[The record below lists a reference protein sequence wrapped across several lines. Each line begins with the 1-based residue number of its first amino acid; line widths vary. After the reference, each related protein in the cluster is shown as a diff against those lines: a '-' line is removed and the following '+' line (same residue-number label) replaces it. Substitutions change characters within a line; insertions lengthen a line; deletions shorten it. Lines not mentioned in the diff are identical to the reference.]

1 MRLTRLTSLA
11 FGGLAAALLALPA
24 PAALAQAKVVNVYN
38 WSDYIDQSVLKDF
51 EAETGIK
58 VRYDVYD
65 SNDTLESKLLAGK
78 TGYDIVVPT
87 QYYMAR
93 QVQAKLLR
101 PLDKS
106 KIPNL
111 KNLDPALMERL
122 AKYDPENKHAAIY
135 LWGTSGI
142 GLNPD
147 KIKQRLP
154 NPPAYS
160 LKMLFDPE
168 VVSKFADCGVMVLD
182 APDELM
188 TAALKYLG
196 LDPNAKDAAS
206 LAKAE
211 AALMKVRPYIRKFH
225 SSQYINDLANGD
237 ACLVYGFSGDILQA
251 RTRAEEA
258 KKGVKV
264 QYLLPREGAQQWF
277 DVMAIPVDAPNPDNA
292 HAFINYILQ
301 PKVIAKITN
310 AVQYPNAV
318 PDSLKLVDKDAMA
331 DKDVFPP
338 ADVIKTL
345 YTVTPFN
352 QAEQRTLTRTW
363 TRIKGGN

>member
-1 MRLTRLTSLA
+1 MRLTA
-11 FGGLAAALLALPA
+11 LAAALLAAVAALPA
-24 PAALAQAKVVNVYN
+24 AAQDKVVNVYN
-38 WSDYIDQSVLKDF
+38 WSDYIDPDVLKDF

-93 QVQAKLLR
+93 QVQAKLLQ

-106 KIPNL
+106 KLPNL
-111 KNLDPALMERL
+111 KNLDPAQMQRL
-122 AKYDPENKHAAIY
+122 ARFDPDNRHAVIY
-135 LWGTSGI
+135 MWGTSGI

-154 NPPAYS
+154 NPPANS
-160 LKMLFDPE
+160 LRMLFDPE
-168 VVSKFADCGVMVLD
+168 IVSKFADCGVEVLD
-182 APDELM
+182 APDEVM
-188 TAALKYLG
+188 VAALKYLG
-196 LDPNAKDAAS
+196 LDPNAKDAES
-206 LAKAE
+206 IRKAE
-211 AALMKVRPYIRKFH
+211 EVLLKVRPYIRKFH
-225 SSQYINDLANGD
+225 SSQYINGLANGD
-237 ACLVYGFSGDILQA
+237 ICLAYGFSGDILQA

-258 KKGVKV
+258 KKGVRV
-264 QYLLPREGAQQWF
+264 QYLLPKEGAQQWF
-277 DVMAIPVDAPNPDNA
+277 DVMAIPADAPHVDNA

-318 PDSLKLVDKDAMA
+318 PASLQFIDKEAMA
-331 DKDVFPP
+331 DRDVFPP
-338 ADVIKTL
+338 ASALGRL
-345 YTVTPFN
+345 YTVEPFK
-352 QAEQRTLTRTW
+352 QAEQRLLTRAW
-363 TRIKGGN
+363 TRVKGGG

>member
-1 MRLTRLTSLA
+1 MFSMRLTA
-11 FGGLAAALLALPA
+11 LAAALLAAVAALPA
-24 PAALAQAKVVNVYN
+24 AAQDKVVNVYN
-38 WSDYIDQSVLKDF
+38 WSDYIDPDVLKDF

-93 QVQAKLLR
+93 QVQAKLLQ

-106 KIPNL
+106 KLPNL
-111 KNLDPALMERL
+111 KNLDPAQMQRL
-122 AKYDPENKHAAIY
+122 ARFDPDNRHAVIY
-135 LWGTSGI
+135 MWGTSGI

-154 NPPAYS
+154 NPPANS
-160 LKMLFDPE
+160 LRMLFDPE
-168 VVSKFADCGVMVLD
+168 IVSKFADCGVEVLD
-182 APDELM
+182 APDEVM
-188 TAALKYLG
+188 VAALKYLG
-196 LDPNAKDAAS
+196 LDPNAKDAES
-206 LAKAE
+206 IRKAE
-211 AALMKVRPYIRKFH
+211 EVLLKVRPYIRKFH
-225 SSQYINDLANGD
+225 SSQYINGLANGD
-237 ACLVYGFSGDILQA
+237 ICLAYGFSGDILQA

-258 KKGVKV
+258 KKGVRV
-264 QYLLPREGAQQWF
+264 QYLLPKEGAQQWF
-277 DVMAIPVDAPNPDNA
+277 DVMAIPADAPHVDNA

-318 PDSLKLVDKDAMA
+318 PASLQFIDKEAMA
-331 DKDVFPP
+331 DRDVFPP
-338 ADVIKTL
+338 ASALGRL
-345 YTVTPFN
+345 YTVEPFK
-352 QAEQRTLTRTW
+352 QAEQRLLTRAW
-363 TRIKGGN
+363 TRVKGGG

>member
-1 MRLTRLTSLA
+1 MRLSALILGCAAILT
-11 FGGLAAALLALPA
+11 ALPA
-24 PAALAQAKVVNVYN
+24 GAQEKVVNVYN
-38 WSDYIDQSVLKDF
+38 WSDYIAPAVLQAF
-51 EAETGIK
+51 EQDTGIK

-65 SNDTLESKLLAGK
+65 SNDTLEAKLLAGK
-78 TGYDIVVPT
+78 TGYDVVVPT

-93 QVQAKLLR
+93 QVQAKLLQ

-122 AKYDPENKHAAIY
+122 AKYDPGNAHAAIY
-135 LWGTSGI
+135 MWGTSGI

-160 LKMLFDPE
+160 LRMLFDPE
-168 VVSKFADCGVMVLD
+168 VVSKFADCGVEVLD
-182 APDELM
+182 APDEIM
-188 TAALKYLG
+188 VAAMKYLG
-196 LDPNAKDAAS
+196 LDPNSKDAAS
-206 LAKAE
+206 IAKAE
-211 AALMKVRPYIRKFH
+211 GVLMKVRPYIRKFH

-237 ACLVYGFSGDILQA
+237 ACLAYGYSGDILQA
-251 RTRAEEA
+251 RARAEEA
-258 KKGVKV
+258 KNGVHV

-277 DVMAIPVDAPNPDNA
+277 DVMAIPADAPHAENA
-292 HAFINYILQ
+292 HIFINYILQ

-318 PDSLKLVDKDAMA
+318 PASLQFVDKDAMA

-338 ADVIKTL
+338 AETIKQL
-345 YTVTPFN
+345 YTVQPFN
-352 QAEQRTLTRTW
+352 QSQQRILTRAW
-363 TRIKGGN
+363 TRVKGGG

>member
-1 MRLTRLTSLA
+1 MRL
-11 FGGLAAALLALPA
+11 AALLAATLT
-24 PAALAQAKVVNVYN
+24 LAVVTSAHPTVAQDKVVNVYN
-38 WSDYIDQSVLKDF
+38 WSDYIDADVLKDF
-51 EAETGIK
+51 EQQTGIK

-78 TGYDIVVPT
+78 TGYDVVVPT

-101 PLDKS
+101 PLDKA

-122 AKYDPENKHAAIY
+122 AKYDPDNQHAAIY

-147 KIKQRLP
+147 KIKQRMP

-160 LKMLFDPE
+160 LRMLFDPE
-168 VVSKFADCGVMVLD
+168 VVSKFADCGVVMLD
-182 APDELM
+182 APDEIM
-188 TAALKYLG
+188 VAAMKYLG
-196 LDPNAKDAAS
+196 LDPNSKDAAS
-206 LAKAE
+206 IAKAE
-211 AALMKVRPYIRKFH
+211 EVLMKVRPYIRKFH

-237 ACLVYGFSGDILQA
+237 ACLAYGFSGDILQA

-258 KKGVKV
+258 KKGVRV
-264 QYLLPREGAQQWF
+264 QYLLPKEGAQQWF
-277 DVMAIPVDAPNPDNA
+277 DVMAIPVDAPNVDNA
-292 HAFINYILQ
+292 HAFINYILD
-301 PKVIAKITN
+301 PKVMAKITN

-318 PDSLKLVDKDAMA
+318 PDSMPFIDKEAMA

-338 ADVIKTL
+338 AEAIKNL
-345 YTVTPFN
+345 YTVQPYN
-352 QAEQRTLTRTW
+352 QSEQRILTRAW
-363 TRIKGGN
+363 TRVKGGG

>member
-1 MRLTRLTSLA
+1 MTVMFRQLLLA
-11 FGGLAAALLALPA
+11 AGLAASGILASFGP
-24 PAALAQAKVVNVYN
+24 ALAQSKVLNVYN
-38 WSDYIDQSVLKDF
+38 WSDYIDKDVLKDF
-51 EAETGIK
+51 ETETGIR
-58 VRYDVYD
+58 VRYDMYD
-65 SNDTLESKLLAGK
+65 SNDVLEAKLLAGRS
-78 TGYDIVVPT
+78 GYDIVVPT

-93 QVQAKLLR
+93 HLQAGLLK

-111 KNLDPALMERL
+111 ANLDPVLMGRL
-122 AKYDPENKHAAIY
+122 AKYDPDNKHAVIY

-168 VVSKFADCGVMVLD
+168 VVSKFADCGVTMLD
-182 APDELM
+182 APDEVIP
-188 TAALKYLG
+188 AALKYLG
-196 LDPNAKDAAS
+196 LDPDAKDAAT

-211 AALMKVRPYIRKFH
+211 EALMKIRPYIRKFH

-237 ACLVYGFSGDILQA
+237 ICLAYGWSGDILQSK
-251 RTRAEEA
+251 TRAEEA

-277 DVMAIPVDAPNPDNA
+277 DTMVIPADAPNPDSA
-292 HAFINYILQ
+292 HAFINYIIQ

-318 PDSLKLVDKDAMA
+318 PGSLSLISKEAMS
-331 DKDVFPP
+331 DPDIFPP
-338 ADVIKTL
+338 AEAIKRL
-345 YTVTPFN
+345 YTISPPA
-352 QAEQRTLTRTW
+352 QAEQRTITRMW
-363 TRIKGGN
+363 TRIKAGK

>member
-1 MRLTRLTSLA
+1 MRLTA
-11 FGGLAAALLALPA
+11 LAAALLAAVAALPA
-24 PAALAQAKVVNVYN
+24 AAQDKVVNVYN
-38 WSDYIDQSVLKDF
+38 WSDYIDPDVLKDF

-93 QVQAKLLR
+93 QVQAKLLQ

-106 KIPNL
+106 KLPNL
-111 KNLDPALMERL
+111 KNLDPAQMQRL
-122 AKYDPENKHAAIY
+122 ARFDPDNRHAVIY
-135 LWGTSGI
+135 MWGTSGI

-154 NPPAYS
+154 NPPANS
-160 LKMLFDPE
+160 LRMLFDPE
-168 VVSKFADCGVMVLD
+168 IVSKFADCGVEVLD
-182 APDELM
+182 APDEVM
-188 TAALKYLG
+188 VAALKYLG
-196 LDPNAKDAAS
+196 LDPNAKDAES
-206 LAKAE
+206 IRKAE
-211 AALMKVRPYIRKFH
+211 EVLLKVRPYIRKFH
-225 SSQYINDLANGD
+225 SSQYINGLANGD
-237 ACLVYGFSGDILQA
+237 ICLAYGFSGDILQA

-258 KKGVKV
+258 KKGVRV
-264 QYLLPREGAQQWF
+264 QYLLPKEGAQQWF
-277 DVMAIPVDAPNPDNA
+277 DVMAIPADAPHVNNA

-318 PDSLKLVDKDAMA
+318 PASLQFIDKEAMA
-331 DKDVFPP
+331 DRDVFPP
-338 ADVIKTL
+338 ASALGRL
-345 YTVTPFN
+345 YTVEPFK
-352 QAEQRTLTRTW
+352 QAEQRLLTRAW
-363 TRIKGGN
+363 TRVKGGG

>member
-1 MRLTRLTSLA
+1 MRLTRLPLIATL
-11 FGGLAAALLALPA
+11 LAALPLVT
-24 PAALAQAKVVNVYN
+24 LAQEKVVNVYN
-38 WSDYIDQSVLKDF
+38 WSDYVDPQVLKDF

-65 SNDTLESKLLAGK
+65 SNDTLEAKLLAGK
-78 TGYDIVVPT
+78 SGYDIVVPT

-111 KNLDPALMERL
+111 SKLDPAQMERL
-122 AKYDPENKHAAIY
+122 AKYDTGNQHAAIY

-147 KIKQRLP
+147 KIKQRMP
-154 NPPAYS
+154 NPPSYS
-160 LKMLFDPE
+160 LRMLFDPE
-168 VVSKFADCGVMVLD
+168 VVSKFADCGVVMLD
-182 APDELM
+182 APDEIM
-188 TAALKYLG
+188 PAALKYLG

-206 LAKAE
+206 IAKAE
-211 AALMKVRPYIRKFH
+211 AVLMKVRPYIRKFH

-237 ACLVYGFSGDILQA
+237 ACLAYGFSGDILQA

-258 KKGVKV
+258 KKGVRV
-264 QYLLPREGAQQWF
+264 QYLLPKEGAQQWF
-277 DVMAIPVDAPNPDNA
+277 DVMVIPADAPNPDNA
-292 HAFINYILQ
+292 HAFINYVLQ

-318 PDSLKLVDKDAMA
+318 PDSLSLVSKDAMA

-338 ADVIKTL
+338 AEALKNL
-345 YTVTPFN
+345 YTVVPST
-352 QAEQRTLTRTW
+352 QAEQRTISRTW

>member
-1 MRLTRLTSLA
+1 MSLTRLSLIA
-11 FGGLAAALLALPA
+11 ALFATVSLGAAA
-24 PAALAQAKVVNVYN
+24 QEKVVNVYN
-38 WSDYIDQSVLKDF
+38 WSDYVDPQVLKDF

-65 SNDTLESKLLAGK
+65 SNDTLEAKLLAGK
-78 TGYDIVVPT
+78 SGYDIVVPT

-106 KIPNL
+106 KIPNFA
-111 KNLDPALMERL
+111 KLDPAQMERL
-122 AKYDPENKHAAIY
+122 AKYDAGNQHAAIY

-147 KIKQRLP
+147 KIKQRMP
-154 NPPAYS
+154 NPPSYS
-160 LKMLFDPE
+160 LRMLFDPE
-168 VVSKFADCGVMVLD
+168 VVSKFADCGVVMLD
-182 APDELM
+182 APDEILP
-188 TAALKYLG
+188 AALKYLG
-196 LDPNAKDAAS
+196 LDPNAKDATS

-211 AALMKVRPYIRKFH
+211 AVLMKVRPYIRKFH

-237 ACLVYGFSGDILQA
+237 ACLAYGYSGDILQA

-258 KKGVKV
+258 KKGVRV
-264 QYLLPREGAQQWF
+264 QYLLPKEGAQQWF
-277 DVMAIPVDAPNPDNA
+277 DVMVIPADAPNPDNA
-292 HAFINYILQ
+292 HAFINYVLQ
-301 PKVIAKITN
+301 PKVMAKITN

-318 PDSLKLVDKDAMA
+318 PESLPLVSKDAMA

-338 ADVIKTL
+338 AEALKNL
-345 YTVTPFN
+345 YTVVPSS
-352 QAEQRTLTRTW
+352 QAEQRTISRTW

>member
-1 MRLTRLTSLA
+1 MSLTRLPL
-11 FGGLAAALLALPA
+11 LAALLAITSLGA
-24 PAALAQAKVVNVYN
+24 VAQEKVVNIYN
-38 WSDYIDQSVLKDF
+38 WSDYVDPQVLKDF

-65 SNDTLESKLLAGK
+65 SNDTLEAKLLAGK
-78 TGYDIVVPT
+78 SGYDVVVPT

-111 KNLDPALMERL
+111 SKLDPAQMERL
-122 AKYDPENKHAAIY
+122 AKYDASNQHAAIY

-147 KIKQRLP
+147 KIKQRMP
-154 NPPAYS
+154 NPPSYS
-160 LKMLFDPE
+160 LRMLFDPE
-168 VVSKFADCGVMVLD
+168 VVSKFADCGVVMLD
-182 APDELM
+182 APDEILP
-188 TAALKYLG
+188 AALKYLG

-206 LAKAE
+206 IAKAE
-211 AALMKVRPYIRKFH
+211 AVLMKVRPYIRKFH

-237 ACLVYGFSGDILQA
+237 ACLAYGFSGDILQA

-258 KKGVKV
+258 KKGVRV

-277 DVMAIPVDAPNPDNA
+277 DVMVIPADAPNPDNA
-292 HAFINYILQ
+292 HAFINYVLQ
-301 PKVIAKITN
+301 PKAMARITN

-318 PDSLKLVDKDAMA
+318 PESLPLVSKDAMA

-338 ADVIKTL
+338 AEALKNL
-345 YTVTPFN
+345 YTVVPST
-352 QAEQRTLTRTW
+352 QAEQRTISRTW
-363 TRIKGGN
+363 TRIKGGK